1 MLSDNV
7 LVRDLNEFVSAPE
20 FKGNMLV
27 RPSRLYRLLFGLA
40 LLAAVLLF
48 ITGLANIYAVLNRT
62 DHPISDTLMLGG
74 GLMMILLAGGLIW
87 RFTSPF
93 LFAVAVTT
101 EGLAWR
107 TIFGWHHTSWDK
119 VQFAL
124 VQPHSA
130 YGGREVHIGAG
141 KVRLHFGWF
150 DVTDWLAFGPL
161 ESLPSAEAKSLLHTI
176 ARRAALQEREPGVWV
191 RNGDEKI
198 VVDTGQFRW

>member
-27 RPSRLYRLLFGLA
+27 RPSRLYRLLFGLG
-40 LLAAVLLF
+40 LMAAVLLF
-48 ITGLANIYAVLNRT
+48 ITGLANIVAVLSRT
-62 DHPISDTLMLGG
+62 DHPASDTLALGA
-74 GLMMILLAGGLIW
+74 GLLMILLAGGLIW

-107 TIFGWHHTSWDK
+107 TIFGWHRTLWDEVK
-119 VQFAL
+119 FAL

-141 KVRLHFGWF
+141 QARLHFGWF
-150 DVTDWLAFGPL
+150 DATDWLAFGPL
-161 ESLPSAEAKSLLHTI
+161 ESLPSVEAKSLLHTI
-176 ARRAALQEREPGVWV
+176 TRRANLLERESGVWV

-198 VVDTGQFRW
+198 VVETGQFRW